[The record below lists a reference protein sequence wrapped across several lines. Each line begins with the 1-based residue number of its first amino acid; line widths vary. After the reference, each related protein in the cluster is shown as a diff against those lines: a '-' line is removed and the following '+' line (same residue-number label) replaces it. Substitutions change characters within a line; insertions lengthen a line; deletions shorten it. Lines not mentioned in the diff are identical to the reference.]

1 VALEWHQKYGK
12 QLDGWNRRH
21 IRGDKDIP
29 SYFYERPE
37 LDAISIYYF
46 NAWCEIATER
56 PVIATMAGVTDGVIP
71 RSKIKAY
78 AEDDLGLVGEEIEF
92 FIEVIR
98 RVERKS
104 TPIQTD
110 PALADQVPAGD
121 TAGVKAIVKRLAPSD
136 DKQFRNK
143 KPRVRH
149 PR

>member
-1 VALEWHQKYGK
+1 
-12 QLDGWNRRH
+12 
-21 IRGDKDIP
+21 
-29 SYFYERPE
+29 
-37 LDAISIYYF
+37 
-46 NAWCEIATER
+46 
-56 PVIATMAGVTDGVIP
+56 MAGVTDGVIP